1 MVKYHKNL
9 NFLTN
14 SLNCGKSL
22 RPPNLQYVIPAL
34 NAAGQLQIVYKIII

>member
-22 RPPNLQYVIPAL
+22 RLPNLQYVIPAL
-34 NAAGQLQIVYKIII
+34 NAAGQLQIVYKTII